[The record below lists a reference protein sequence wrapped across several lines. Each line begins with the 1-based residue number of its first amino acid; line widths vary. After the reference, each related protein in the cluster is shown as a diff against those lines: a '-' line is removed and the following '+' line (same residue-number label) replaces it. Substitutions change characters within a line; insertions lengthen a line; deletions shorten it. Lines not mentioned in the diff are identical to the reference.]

1 MIKEKRTQK
10 ITALGKRRVNVF
22 KLQQRVE
29 KLEKL
34 MAYQQRINS
43 HNQKLRQLEEIS
55 TEVILE
61 RLNHLERIVLPESA
75 VQKRGVFRR
84 GLDRFYAWLC
94 R

>member
-1 MIKEKRTQK
+1 MIKQKRTQK

-61 RLNHLERIVLPESA
+61 RLNHLESLVLPESA
-75 VQKRGVFRR
+75 AQKVSV
-84 GLDRFYAWLC
+84 LSRFWAWWS

>member
-1 MIKEKRTQK
+1 MIKQKRTQK

-75 VQKRGVFRR
+75 VQKASV
-84 GLDRFYAWLC
+84 LSRFWAWLS

>member
-1 MIKEKRTQK
+1 MIKQKSTQK

-34 MAYQQRINS
+34 MNHQQRINS

-61 RLNHLERIVLPESA
+61 RLNHLESLVLPESA
-75 VQKRGVFRR
+75 VQKVSV
-84 GLDRFYAWLC
+84 LSRFWAWLS

>member
-1 MIKEKRTQK
+1 MIKQKRTQK

-61 RLNHLERIVLPESA
+61 RLNHLESLVLPESA
-75 VQKRGVFRR
+75 VQKASV
-84 GLDRFYAWLC
+84 LSRFWAWLS

>member
-1 MIKEKRTQK
+1 MIKQKRTQK

-61 RLNHLERIVLPESA
+61 RLNHLESLVLPESA
-75 VQKRGVFRR
+75 VQKVSV
-84 GLDRFYAWLC
+84 LSRFWAWLS

>member
-1 MIKEKRTQK
+1 MIKQKRTQK

-61 RLNHLERIVLPESA
+61 RLNHLESLVLPESA
-75 VQKRGVFRR
+75 MKKVSV
-84 GLDRFYAWLC
+84 LSRFWAWL
-94 R
+94 RH